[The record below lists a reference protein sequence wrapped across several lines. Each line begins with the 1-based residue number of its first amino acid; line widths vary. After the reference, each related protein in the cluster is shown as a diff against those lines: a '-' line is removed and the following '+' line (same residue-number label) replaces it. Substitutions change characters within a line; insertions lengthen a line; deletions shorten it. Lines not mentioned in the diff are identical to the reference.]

1 MCAAAIF
8 LPIYLPLHDLLYFG
22 RDYRRKLCFVDIMSP
37 FISATSSR
45 RCPVTDCPQLLIS
58 EHHLALQIR
67 NLRAAFPRQSIG
79 VPSIV
84 EDTAATGFCC
94 WDFSPWGPRCFRTS
108 TLRLASPVLKGGPCN
123 DMRSCGKYFD
133 PSNGM

>member
-1 MCAAAIF
+1 
-8 LPIYLPLHDLLYFG
+8 
-22 RDYRRKLCFVDIMSP
+22 MSP

-79 VPSIV
+79 
-84 EDTAATGFCC
+84 DY
-94 WDFSPWGPRCFRTS
+94 FRPLPTD
-108 TLRLASPVLKGGPCN
+108 LAS
-123 DMRSCGKYFD
+123 
-133 PSNGM
+133 